1 MSNTSGWF
9 TFFVF
14 VAPTALTIA
23 RMAED
28 TKKSRGGSKLAKSE
42 VTTIRLDPK
51 LRYLAELAA
60 RKQRRSLSSFIEWA
74 IEDALLRFP
83 LKEGDDRQRT
93 VMGEAENLWDVDA
106 ADRFVKLALN
116 FPELLTHD
124 EQLIWKLVKEC
135 GYLWRGGYSKSDKEW
150 TWTVRE
156 ESFLFDRLREH
167 WAAFQ
172 DVAAG
177 EAEASTLPTWSK
189 TDPKAKKS
197 SSGFDDMDDDIPF

>member
-1 MSNTSGWF
+1 
-9 TFFVF
+9 
-14 VAPTALTIA
+14 
-23 RMAED
+23 MAES
-28 TKKSRGGSKLAKSE
+28 KSPRGAKLPKSE
-42 VTTIRLDPK
+42 ITTVRLDPK

-74 IEDALLRFP
+74 IEDALMRFP
-83 LKEGDDRQRT
+83 LKEGENWQRT
-93 VMGEAENLWDVDA
+93 VLGEAETLWDVDA

-135 GYLWRGGYSKSDKEW
+135 GYLWRGGYSKSNKEW

-156 ESFLFDRLREH
+156 ESFLFDRLRSH

-172 DVAAG
+172 AVAAG
-177 EAEASTLPTWSK
+177 EAEASTLPTWPK
-189 TDPKAKKS
+189 TDPKSKN
-197 SSGFDDMDDDIPF
+197 GFEDMDDDIPF